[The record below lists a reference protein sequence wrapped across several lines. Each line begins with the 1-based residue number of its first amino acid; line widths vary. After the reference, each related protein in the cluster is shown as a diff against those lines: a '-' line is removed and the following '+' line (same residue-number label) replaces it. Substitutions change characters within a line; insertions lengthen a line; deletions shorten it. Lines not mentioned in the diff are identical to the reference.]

1 MMKPVIIGVTGFIG
15 AGKDTFANYLVKK
28 KGFVHYSLS
37 DILREE
43 AKKKSI
49 KITRENL
56 QRFANELRAR
66 FGNDILA
73 RKAVEKIMKEKQK
86 RNYVITS
93 IRNKAE
99 IETLRM
105 LENFFLVFIE
115 APLKLRFERIKAR
128 DGKPKKIEEFKKQE
142 EKELKGK
149 ENEQQLILCKSL
161 ADLRIKND
169 STLSVFYSRIEKLL
183 KRLEKEMKKT

>member
-1 MMKPVIIGVTGFIG
+1 MMKRVVIGVTGFIG

-43 AKKKSI
+43 ARKKSI
-49 KITRENL
+49 DITRENL
-56 QRFANELRAR
+56 QRFANELRAK
-66 FGNDILA
+66 FGNNILA
-73 RKAVEKIMKEKQK
+73 RKVVEKIMKEKQK
-86 RNYVITS
+86 KNYVITS

-99 IETLRM
+99 IETLKT

-115 APLKLRFERIKAR
+115 APLRLRFERIKAR
-128 DGKPKKIEEFKKQE
+128 DGKPKNIEEFKKQE

-161 ADLRIKND
+161 ANLRIKND
-169 STLSVFYSRIEKLL
+169 STLDAFYSRIEKLL
-183 KRLEKEMKKT
+183 KRLEKEIKKM